1 MKLSKKQNTQVRMAA
16 LLVSAGLV
24 AAACGADTSTDLAA
38 DVVDDTSAEVVEEEA
53 MEDED
58 EEAMEDDEEAMED
71 DDEAMEDDEEAMED
85 DEEAMED
92 DADDETLALADIS
105 TNVNLEFEGLEP
117 LGDAFVYEGWVI
129 IDDEPYSTGR
139 FIVDVDGNQ
148 EYLSGSAIEDV
159 SEASTFVLT
168 IEPAESDDPAPSTVR
183 LLAGD
188 FVDGEAQLSVGH
200 AAALGTDFSDASGQF
215 ILATPTTESTD
226 DEVYGVWFIDI
237 VDGAPV
243 AGLDLPVLSDDWV
256 YEGWVVVDGQAVST
270 GRFSD
275 PAGPDDF
282 NGFAGDDA
290 DAPPFPGEDF
300 IQNAPEGLEFPKN
313 LAESTVVISIEPADD
328 DSPAPFTLKPLL
340 AEIPGDVEGADE
352 VQLDAG
358 LVLTGEATLG

>member
-1 MKLSKKQNTQVRMAA
+1 MKLSKKQNTQARMAA
-16 LLVSAGLV
+16 LLVSAGLI
-24 AAACGADTSTDLAA
+24 AAACGADTNVELAQDA
-38 DVVDDTSAEVVEEEA
+38 INDAAAEVVE
-53 MEDED
+53 DD
-58 EEAMEDDEEAMED
+58 AMEDDEEAMED
-71 DDEAMEDDEEAMED
+71 EDGEAMADDDDAMEDED
-85 DEEAMED
+85 GD
-92 DADDETLALADIS
+92 DGSLALAEIT
-105 TNVNLEFEGLEP
+105 TNVALEFDGLEP
-117 LGDAFVYEGWVI
+117 LGDDFVYEGWVI
-129 IDDEPYSTGR
+129 IDGEPYSTGR

-340 AEIPGDVEGADE
+340 AEVPRDVEGADE
-352 VQLDAG
+352 VQFDAG

>member
-1 MKLSKKQNTQVRMAA
+1 MKLSKKQNTQARMAA
-16 LLVSAGLV
+16 LLVSAGLI
-24 AAACGADTSTDLAA
+24 AAACGADTNVELAQDA
-38 DVVDDTSAEVVEEEA
+38 INDAAAEVVE
-53 MEDED
+53 DD
-58 EEAMEDDEEAMED
+58 AMEDDEEAMED
-71 DDEAMEDDEEAMED
+71 EDGEAMADDDDAMEDED
-85 DEEAMED
+85 GD
-92 DADDETLALADIS
+92 DGSLALAEIT
-105 TNVNLEFEGLEP
+105 TNVALEFDGLEP
-117 LGDAFVYEGWVI
+117 LGDDFVYEGWVI
-129 IDDEPYSTGR
+129 IDGEPYSTGR

-340 AEIPGDVEGADE
+340 AEVPGDVEGADE

>member
-1 MKLSKKQNTQVRMAA
+1 M
-16 LLVSAGLV
+16 
-24 AAACGADTSTDLAA
+24 
-38 DVVDDTSAEVVEEEA
+38 
-53 MEDED
+53 
-58 EEAMEDDEEAMED
+58 
-71 DDEAMEDDEEAMED
+71 
-85 DEEAMED
+85 
-92 DADDETLALADIS
+92 
-105 TNVNLEFEGLEP
+105 
-117 LGDAFVYEGWVI
+117 
-129 IDDEPYSTGR
+129 
-139 FIVDVDGNQ
+139 
-148 EYLSGSAIEDV
+148 
-159 SEASTFVLT
+159 LT

>member
-38 DVVDDTSAEVVEEEA
+38 DVVDDTSAEVVEDEA

-71 DDEAMEDDEEAMED
+71 DEEAMED
-85 DEEAMED
+85 DEEG
-92 DADDETLALADIS
+92 DADDDFLALADIS

-139 FIVDVDGNQ
+139 FIVDADGNN
-148 EYLSGSAIEDV
+148 EYLTGSAIEDV
-159 SEASTFVLT
+159 SGASTFVLS
-168 IEPAESDDPAPSTVR
+168 IEPAEGDDPAPSTVR

-188 FVDGEAQLSVGH
+188 FVDGEADLSVGH
-200 AAALGTDFSDASGQF
+200 PAALGNDFSDASGQF
-215 ILATPTTESTD
+215 ILATPSTESTD
-226 DEVYGVWFIDI
+226 DELYGAWFIDI

-243 AGLDLPVLSDDWV
+243 AGLDLPELPEEWI
-256 YEGWVVVDGQAVST
+256 YEGWVVIDGQAVST
-270 GRFSD
+270 GRFVD

-282 NGFAGDDA
+282 DGFGGDDA
-290 DAPPFPGEDF
+290 PAPPFPGEDF
-300 IQNAPEGLEFPKN
+300 IQNAPEGLEFPAN

-328 DSPAPFTLKPLL
+328 DSDAPFTLKPLL
-340 AEIPGDVEGADE
+340 AEVPADAEAADE
-352 VQLDAG
+352 IQLG
-358 LVLTGEATLG
+358 SGPVLTGEATLG

>member
-1 MKLSKKQNTQVRMAA
+1 MKLSKKQNTQIRMAA

-38 DVVDDTSAEVVEEEA
+38 DVVDDTSAEVVEDEEA

-58 EEAMEDDEEAMED
+58 EEAMEDDEEAM
-71 DDEAMEDDEEAMED
+71 DDEDAMEDDEEG
-85 DEEAMED
+85 
-92 DADDETLALADIS
+92 DADDDSLALADIS
-105 TNVNLEFEGLEP
+105 TNVNLEFDGLEP
-117 LGDAFVYEGWVI
+117 LGDDFVYEGWVI
-129 IDDEPYSTGR
+129 IDGEPYSTGR
-139 FIVDVDGNQ
+139 FIVDVDGTQ

-340 AEIPGDVEGADE
+340 AEVPRDVEGADE
-352 VQLDAG
+352 VQFDAG

>member
-1 MKLSKKQNTQVRMAA
+1 MKLSKKQNTQARMAA
-16 LLVSAGLV
+16 LLVSAGLI
-24 AAACGADTSTDLAA
+24 AAACGADTNVELAQDA
-38 DVVDDTSAEVVEEEA
+38 INDAAAEVVE
-53 MEDED
+53 DD
-58 EEAMEDDEEAMED
+58 AMEDDEEAMED
-71 DDEAMEDDEEAMED
+71 EDGEAMADDDDAMEDED
-85 DEEAMED
+85 GD
-92 DADDETLALADIS
+92 DGSLALAEIT
-105 TNVNLEFEGLEP
+105 TNVALEFDGLEP
-117 LGDAFVYEGWVI
+117 LGDDFVYEGWVI
-129 IDDEPYSTGR
+129 IDGEPYSTGR

-313 LAESTVVISIEPADD
+313 LAASTVVISIEPADD

-340 AEIPGDVEGADE
+340 AEVPGDVEGADE

>member
-1 MKLSKKQNTQVRMAA
+1 MKLSKKQNTQARMAA
-16 LLVSAGLV
+16 LLVSAGLI
-24 AAACGADTSTDLAA
+24 AAACGADTNAELAQDA
-38 DVVDDTSAEVVEEEA
+38 INDAAAEVVE
-53 MEDED
+53 DD
-58 EEAMEDDEEAMED
+58 AMEDDEEAMED
-71 DDEAMEDDEEAMED
+71 EDGEAMADDDDAMEDED
-85 DEEAMED
+85 GD
-92 DADDETLALADIS
+92 DGSLALAEIT
-105 TNVNLEFEGLEP
+105 TNVALEFDGLEP
-117 LGDAFVYEGWVI
+117 LGDDFVYEGWVI
-129 IDDEPYSTGR
+129 IDGEPYSTGR

-215 ILATPTTESTD
+215 ILATPTTESTE

-340 AEIPGDVEGADE
+340 AEVPGDVEGADE

>member
-1 MKLSKKQNTQVRMAA
+1 MKLSKKQNTQARMAA
-16 LLVSAGLV
+16 LLVSAGLI
-24 AAACGADTSTDLAA
+24 AAACGADTNVELAQDA
-38 DVVDDTSAEVVEEEA
+38 INDAAAEVVE
-53 MEDED
+53 DD
-58 EEAMEDDEEAMED
+58 AMEDDEEAMED
-71 DDEAMEDDEEAMED
+71 EDGEAMADDDDAMEDED
-85 DEEAMED
+85 GD
-92 DADDETLALADIS
+92 DGSLALAEIT
-105 TNVNLEFEGLEP
+105 TNVALEFDGLEP
-117 LGDAFVYEGWVI
+117 LGDDFVYEGWVI
-129 IDDEPYSTGR
+129 IDGEPYSTGR

>member
-1 MKLSKKQNTQVRMAA
+1 MKLSKKQNTQARMAA
-16 LLVSAGLV
+16 LLVSAGLI
-24 AAACGADTSTDLAA
+24 AAACGADTNVELAQDA
-38 DVVDDTSAEVVEEEA
+38 INDAAAEVVE
-53 MEDED
+53 DD
-58 EEAMEDDEEAMED
+58 AMEDDEEAMED
-71 DDEAMEDDEEAMED
+71 EDGEAMADDDDAMEDED
-85 DEEAMED
+85 GD
-92 DADDETLALADIS
+92 DGSLALAEIT
-105 TNVNLEFEGLEP
+105 TNVALEFDGLEP
-117 LGDAFVYEGWVI
+117 LGEDFVYEGWVI
-129 IDDEPYSTGR
+129 IDGEPYSTGR

-340 AEIPGDVEGADE
+340 AEVPGDVEGADE